1 MQYETPESE
10 LTRLRGEQSKFR
22 EDWVFGGLSPAER
35 AAYEENRDRIH
46 ELERRVIRPR
56 LRQPRPS

>member
-22 EDWVFGGLSPAER
+22 QAWVFGGLSPAER
-35 AAYEENRDRIH
+35 AAYEKNKDRIH
-46 ELERRVIRPR
+46 ELERRVTRPG
-56 LRQPRPS
+56 LRQHTAS